1 MTRPPYARSYQ
12 AFAGEIRRY
21 PLTSLL
27 RIIARRSWE
36 VMRMRL
42 ECPEQDLGVAQEF
55 ALAGVA
61 RVSLQHGTDYR
72 SPPKK
77 FPRLDQLC
85 RAYINLPEPELSH
98 DHPDISA
105 VLTRLAHE
113 QFPAQSPGLEHLG
126 RLYAIA
132 ADHLP
137 SVKNGP
143 SLAEWETAL
152 GVSLV
157 DYWRIGWIL
166 HTAFASNAGA
176 IAWETL
182 ATEGVVEL
190 FKPLTWAQVR
200 PVIDSHYSRTVQSAQ
215 QAAREKARPELTK
228 WSHNPLEDRPILD
241 TGVDL
246 ICPAPH
252 WLFAQLTTTGLYYLG
267 FEQFGDDFGQALG
280 DAFES
285 YVGAQLALLT
295 HAEVHGEVDY
305 NKGKKSCDY
314 ILVTQEC
321 IALIECKSGRPN
333 IDSRLGYGTA
343 AMDKVK
349 KAKLQLETTA
359 ELIHARHPD
368 FAHIP
373 DDRPLIGVILT
384 LEPHY
389 VIETWSENLISST
402 VLPIVPTDSLE
413 LEIVVAALA
422 DRHDVGERLRDR
434 IWPRPPLLGPPRLRG
449 ATDDLAQPLPRN
461 KIVEKAWD
469 LLSDLPALGDGP

>member
-1 MTRPPYARSYQ
+1 M
-12 AFAGEIRRY
+12 
-21 PLTSLL
+21 
-27 RIIARRSWE
+27 RI
-36 VMRMRL
+36 RL
-42 ECPEQDLGVAQEF
+42 EYPEQELGIAQEF

-61 RVSLQHGTDYR
+61 RVSLQHGTDHR
-72 SPPKK
+72 SPPKQ
-77 FPRLDQLC
+77 FPPLDQLC
-85 RAYINLPEPELSH
+85 RAYINLPEPELSA
-98 DHPDISA
+98 DDPDLSA

-143 SLAEWETAL
+143 SLTEWDTVL

-166 HTAFASNAGA
+166 HAAFASNAGA

-182 ATEGVVEL
+182 ATDGVVEL

-200 PVIDSHYSRTVQSAQ
+200 PVIDLHYKQTIQGAQ
-215 QAAREKARPELTK
+215 QASREKAHSELTK
-228 WSHNPLEDRPILD
+228 WSYNPLEDHPILD
-241 TGVDL
+241 TGTDL

-267 FEQFGDDFGQALG
+267 FKHFGDNFGQALG

-285 YVGAQLALLT
+285 YAGAQLALLT
-295 HAEVHGEVDY
+295 YAEVHGEVTYD
-305 NKGKKSCDY
+305 NGKKSCDY

-321 IALIECKSGRPN
+321 IVLIECKSGRPN
-333 IDSRLGYGTA
+333 IDSRLGYGSA
-343 AMDKVK
+343 AMGKVK
-349 KAKLQLETTA
+349 KAKMQLETTA
-359 ELIHARHPD
+359 ALIQVRHSK

-373 DDRPLIGVILT
+373 DDRPLLGLVLT

-389 VIETWSENLISST
+389 VIESWSEDLLSST
-402 VLPIVPTDSLE
+402 VLPIATADVLDFE
-413 LEIVVAALA
+413 VVIAALA
-422 DRHDVGERLRDR
+422 DRTDVGDRLRTR
-434 IWPRPPLLGPPRLRG
+434 IWPRPPLVGPPKVRR
-449 ATDDLAQPLPRN
+449 AVDDLPQPLPRN
-461 KIVEKAWD
+461 PIVEGAWE
-469 LLSDLPALGDGP
+469 LLSDLPILAQLETEGSAGDDQTPTAKESVTGTRP